1 MREDRMVTTVV
12 VAVTLAWSLPVVLAW
27 QSKTLPGEMV
37 TVTAK
42 VAAVEQQSRT
52 LTLQKPDGTYR
63 TVVVPE
69 SFERFPGI
77 KVGDT
82 VTARYYDNIVFRKL
96 APGEQAVNDAAGA
109 VTPAP
114 GTRPSGTA
122 AVQRTVTTK
131 ITAIDRSVPS
141 ITFTGPNNWVYSS
154 KVKDPEVLNQVS
166 VGDLVNITWTE
177 ALSIEVTAPK

>member
-1 MREDRMVTTVV
+1 M
-12 VAVTLAWSLPVVLAW
+12 L
-27 QSKTLPGEMV
+27 KTLVLSAAITSIAAVALAGQAKEVPGEMV

-42 VAAVEQQSRT
+42 VVATELQHRT
-52 LTLQKPDGTYR
+52 LTLEKPDGTYT

-69 SFERFPGI
+69 SYKRFEGI

-96 APGEQAVNDAAGA
+96 APGEKPVNEASGGI
-109 VTPAP
+109 TPAP

-122 AVQRTVTTK
+122 SVQRTITTK
-131 ITAIDRSVPS
+131 ITAIDEKIPS
-141 ITFTGPNNWVYSS
+141 ITFTGPNNWVYSQ
-154 KVKDPEVLNQVS
+154 KVKDRALLKTVA

-177 ALSIEVTAPK
+177 ALSIEVTPPK